1 MHKIRILH
9 KTCILDDF
17 GQMSLKIA
25 PFFDDFALH
34 EFENRVNFDDFA
46 QMRLKIAPLLIIANK
61 VLQGGS
67 EYVEER
73 LCYGFCNF
81 FS

>member
-1 MHKIRILH
+1 MHIGWVWPNELENRAI
-9 KTCILDDF
+9 
-17 GQMSLKIA
+17 
-25 PFFDDFALH
+25 FDNFDLN

-46 QMRLKIAPLLIIANK
+46 QMRLKIAPLFIIANK

-67 EYVEER
+67 EYVEGR
-73 LCYGFCNF
+73 LRYGFSYF